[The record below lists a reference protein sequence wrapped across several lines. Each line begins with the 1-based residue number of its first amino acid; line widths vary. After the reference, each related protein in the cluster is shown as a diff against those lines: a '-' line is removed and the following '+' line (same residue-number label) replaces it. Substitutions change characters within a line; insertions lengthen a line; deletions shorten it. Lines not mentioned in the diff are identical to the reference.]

1 MSSVPQSRVARPADS
16 EVAPSFVRYLNLVPE
31 NDIVDV
37 LERQID
43 EWKRLAASVTPERED
58 FRYAPGKWTVRDVF
72 NHIIDGERVF
82 GYRLLSVMRGEQ
94 ARLPGFEENDY
105 VLVAH
110 DKLARLPEL
119 VREFATVR
127 EGTLFL
133 ARQLD
138 EETSVRQGDANGFP
152 TTARG
157 MAWVM
162 AGHMRH
168 HMAGLQQDYG
178 LRSAGP

>member
-1 MSSVPQSRVARPADS
+1 MSSIPQSRTQRPAES
-16 EVAPSFVRYLNLVPE
+16 EVAPWFVRYLSRVPE

-37 LERQID
+37 LERQLD
-43 EWKRLAASVTPERED
+43 ECKRLGASITPDRED
-58 FRYAPGKWTVRDVF
+58 YRYAPGKWTIRDVF
-72 NHIIDGERVF
+72 NHLIDGERVF
-82 GYRLLSVMRGEQ
+82 GYRLLSVLRGEQ

-105 VLVAH
+105 VVMAH

-119 VREFATVR
+119 VREFAVVR

-138 EETSVRQGDANGFP
+138 EETSLREGDLNGYK

-157 MAWVM
+157 VAWTI
-162 AGHMRH
+162 AGHVRH
-168 HMAGLQQDYG
+168 HIAGLVENYG
-178 LRSAGP
+178 LEA